1 MSKETVK
8 MCELGKM
15 PWFHIEGGRLSPESK
30 KAADEVFLS
39 LGGRVFF
46 QAVEPMKA
54 VRDVLLTSFAHS
66 VPNECAFCKKLQ
78 SRSKCPRRG
87 WGELC
92 SEMILFAKKG
102 RDMATIWLA
111 GESAVEK
118 IATAIR
124 KVSGFGGKGFRRNPR
139 WLQSPFGANLT
150 LFRNVWWRTSFGTTF
165 GTMICSERAECLR

>member
-1 MSKETVK
+1 MFRLMALPILTPMNVQR
-8 MCELGKM
+8 
-15 PWFHIEGGRLSPESK
+15 WHIK
-30 KAADEVFLS
+30 QTK
-39 LGGRVFF
+39 
-46 QAVEPMKA
+46 
-54 VRDVLLTSFAHS
+54 H
-66 VPNECAFCKKLQ
+66 Q

-92 SEMILFAKKG
+92 SETILFAKKA

-150 LFRNVWWRTSFGTTF
+150 L
-165 GTMICSERAECLR
+165 CSERLVESFIRHNVRNKDLFRTC